1 MSKPKLVVFDLDYTL
16 WPFYVDSHFDPPF
29 HKDDSGT
36 VRDSRFAKVSIYRD
50 TEKILSSLQSQ
61 GFKIGI
67 ASRTSEVE
75 GAKQLLSLYNLNQY
89 ISFKEIY
96 PGSKVK
102 HFKRLKSDSIV
113 PFSDMMFFDD
123 EDRNILEV
131 GELGVHCVLVRDAIT
146 CDLVNKALEEFSK
159 KQ

>member
-29 HKDDSGT
+29 HIDDSGT
-36 VRDSRFAKVSIYRD
+36 VWDSRFAEVSIYRD

-102 HFKRLKSDSIV
+102 HFKSLKSDSGV

-131 GELGVHCVLVRDAIT
+131 GKLGVHCVLVRDAIT

>member
-1 MSKPKLVVFDLDYTL
+1 MSKPKLIVFDLDYTL
-16 WPFYVDSHFDPPF
+16 WPFWVDTHVCPPF

-36 VRDSRFAKVSIYRD
+36 VRDSTRSKVSIFQD
-50 TEKILSSLQSQ
+50 TEKILSSLHSQ

-75 GAKQLLSLYNLNQY
+75 GANQLLSLYNLNQY

-96 PGSKVK
+96 PGSKVT
-102 HFKRLKSDSIV
+102 HFKRLKADSGV
-113 PFSDMMFFDD
+113 QFSDMMFFDD
-123 EDRNILEV
+123 EDRNIVEV
-131 GELGVHCVLVRDAIT
+131 GGLGVHCVLVHNAIT
-146 CDLVNKALEEFSK
+146 SKLVQSELIKFSR